1 MLLEGLIL
9 NSNDARREVSMAD
22 GEHDIEAGSVDEG
35 RQGGGDKDPAEAGDG
50 TMPMSLDA
58 GDGTAA
64 G

>member
-1 MLLEGLIL
+1 
-9 NSNDARREVSMAD
+9 MAD
-22 GEHDIEAGSVDEG
+22 GEHDIDAGSVDEG

-50 TMPMSLDA
+50 TMPISLDA